1 VPRPVEVVPN
11 GDTFTVAPGV
21 EIHAHGEAMEVARYL
36 AGVLRSVTGLEM
48 PVRAPGG
55 ESAGGNAPAGLIRL
69 VAGTADARL
78 GLEGYALSATESD
91 LTISALAPAGL
102 VRGVQT
108 LRQLLTPGPTGWTVP
123 GGHIRDYPRFPYRGL
138 MLDVARHFF
147 PVPAVRRVID
157 LAALY
162 KINHLHLHLTDDQ
175 GWRIAIDKWPRLA
188 SYGGATEVGCGPGGF
203 YTKAEYREIVEY
215 AARHFITV
223 VPEVDIPGHTNA
235 ALASYPELTCD
246 GVAPPRYT
254 GVEVGFSSLCVGKEI
269 TYRFLDDVFG
279 ELAELTPGPYL
290 HIGGDEAKTLSSD
303 EYAVIVERAQ
313 EIVAAHGKAPIGW
326 HEIAAAKLLP
336 ASLVQYWGVEHVAE
350 QVAAASASGNPVIMS
365 PANRT
370 YLDMKYDEASPLGLS
385 WAGHIDVRTAYEWD
399 PLAFLSG
406 VDPGSVA
413 GVEAPLW
420 TETVS
425 EIAEVEYLAFPRLAA
440 IAEVAWSPA
449 AVQDWTDFAGRLAG
463 QARLWRA
470 LGIRFFPAP
479 EIRWP
484 A

>member
-1 VPRPVEVVPN
+1 MPKPVSVVPN
-11 GDTFTVAPGV
+11 SETFTVAHGV
-21 EIHAHGEAMEVARYL
+21 EIHADAVAMEVARYL
-36 AGVLRSVTGLEM
+36 ADVLRAATGFQL
-48 PVRAPGG
+48 PVRAPSGD
-55 ESAGGNAPAGLIRL
+55 AGAGSIRL
-69 VAGTADARL
+69 VPGITDVQL
-78 GLEGYALSATESD
+78 GREGYELSATESL
-91 LTISALAPAGL
+91 LTLSAPAPAGL

-108 LRQLLTPGPTGWTVP
+108 LRQLLAPGQAGWTVP

-147 PVPAVRRVID
+147 PVPAVRRLID
-157 LAALY
+157 LAALH

-175 GWRIAIDKWPRLA
+175 GWRIAIDTWPRLA
-188 SYGGATEVGCGPGGF
+188 SYGGATEVGDGPGGF
-203 YTKAEYREIVEY
+203 YAKAEYREIVEY

-254 GVEVGFSSLCVGKEI
+254 GVEVGFSSLCVAKDI

-290 HIGGDEAKTLSSD
+290 HIGGDEAKTLGSD

-313 EIVAAHGKAPIGW
+313 EIVAAHGKVPIGW

-336 ASLVQYWGVEHVAE
+336 AALVQYWGTERVAGE
-350 QVAAASASGNPVIMS
+350 VAAASASGNPVIMS

-370 YLDMKYDEASPLGLS
+370 YLDMKYDEASPLGLT

-399 PLAFLSG
+399 PVTYVTG
-406 VDPGSVA
+406 VDPSSVI

-425 EIAEVEYLAFPRLAA
+425 EIAAAEYLAFPRLAA
-440 IAEVAWSPA
+440 IAEVAWSPGA
-449 AVQDWTDFAGRLAG
+449 AQDWIDFAERLAG
-463 QARLWRA
+463 QARLWRS

-479 EIRWP
+479 EIGWP
-484 A
+484 D